1 VSDSYPISVRSGKP
15 KQRTRV
21 TKGGLEELLDWC
33 MEQERQTV
41 ETLKVLPP
49 EMPEYQQ
56 LLERLDKVID
66 GNRQLRGQ
74 IALRR

>member
-1 VSDSYPISVRSGKP
+1 
-15 KQRTRV
+15 
-21 TKGGLEELLDWC
+21 